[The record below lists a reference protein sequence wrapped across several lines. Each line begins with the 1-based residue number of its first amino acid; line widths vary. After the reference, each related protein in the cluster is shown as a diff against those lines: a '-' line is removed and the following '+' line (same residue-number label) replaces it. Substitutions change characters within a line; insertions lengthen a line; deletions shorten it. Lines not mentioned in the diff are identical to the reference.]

1 MTAAPIQVLA
11 AGTLAGQIALVTGA
25 GSGIGRSVAE
35 RLAALGCRVHGMGR
49 TAPTLERTAERIGA
63 RFTFDVVDVRDVE
76 AVTDAV
82 MRFVAANGLTIL
94 VNNAGGQFFAPFSDV
109 SPRGWAAVID
119 LNLTAVAT
127 VTRAAHAG
135 LRQRGGAVVNL
146 SLSGI
151 ERGQAGLAHSVAAR
165 AGVLGL
171 TRSLAHEWAADG
183 IRLNCIGPGT
193 VLTRA
198 LEDPTLQR
206 HLDACIAGAPIR
218 RSTLPGEVAELVAFL
233 VSPAGAMITGQ
244 FLNIDGGA
252 HLGAGLHMMDLP
264 SGSSTGGD
272 SDG

>member
-1 MTAAPIQVLA
+1 MMAATTEVLA
-11 AGTLAGQIALVTGA
+11 AGSLAGEVALVTGA
-25 GSGIGRSVAE
+25 GSGIGRSIAE

-49 TAPTLERTAERIGA
+49 TAATLEETRERIGD
-63 RFTFDVVDVRDVE
+63 RFTFDVVDVRDV
-76 AVTDAV
+76 DAV
-82 MRFVAANGLTIL
+82 SDAATRLVASSGLTIL
-94 VNNAGGQFFAPFSDV
+94 VNNAGGQFFAPFSDI

-127 VTRAAHAG
+127 LMRASYAG

-151 ERGQAGLAHSVAAR
+151 ERGQAGLSHSVAAR

-193 VLTRA
+193 VLTQA

-218 RSTLPGEVAELVAFL
+218 RSTRPEEVAELVAFL

-252 HLGAGLHMMDLP
+252 HLGAGLHMVDLP
-264 SGSSTGGD
+264 TGSSTGGD